1 MSNQNYSGAQV
12 STSKEPPPTMAEL
25 VQKPTGK
32 PRQSEKMNPQDIIP
46 KPKKQL
52 IRFVNQLHE
61 RREAFKAALD
71 WVGIFVT
78 KEELLAWIGDRNKEL
93 FNDRKL

>member
-1 MSNQNYSGAQV
+1 MIQ
-12 STSKEPPPTMAEL
+12 
-25 VQKPTGK
+25 
-32 PRQSEKMNPQDIIP
+32 

-61 RREAFKAALD
+61 RREAFKSALD

-78 KEELLAWIGDRNKEL
+78 KEELMAWIGDRNKEF
-93 FNDRKL
+93 FNDRKLWRDQNLDGPRRNMLVEKI